1 MAVLSAQDLTLKY
14 DQRCVVDGLT
24 AEIPEGKVTM
34 IVGANAC
41 GKSTLLRGLSRL
53 LKPAAG
59 TVTLDG
65 KDIHARPARE
75 LARTLGLLPQH
86 PTAPDGIA
94 VRDLVGR
101 GRYPHQG
108 FFRSWRTK
116 DDAAVQRALEA
127 TETLELAERNV
138 DELSGGQRQRVWIA
152 MALAQETEVLLLD
165 EPTTYLDLAH
175 QVEVLDLVT
184 DLNRQRGTTVAIVLH
199 DLNLAA
205 RYADHVIA
213 MKGGEIVAE
222 GASTDVV
229 TEELVRDVFGL
240 ESRVVPDPVSGTP
253 LIIPLGRH
261 HAAANRT
268 GDRLMSTAKHS
279 PAARPDRSPRRLRA
293 GRRREASA
301 ATEPMTLA
309 FDVTVSSVQE
319 LSPNFRRITFGG
331 YSLRDFGV
339 HGDTLDLRVKLM
351 IPSLAPDGTRL
362 PLPVFE
368 MEQTGWYQEW
378 LAMDPATPRLHAHL
392 HGPAVPARCR
402 LSGDRR
408 RLRDALRR
416 RRPRR
421 SRRELGTERQ
431 AG

>member
-14 DQRCVVDGLT
+14 DQRCVVDRLT
-24 AEIPEGKVTM
+24 AEIPEGRVTM

-53 LKPAAG
+53 LKPASG

-108 FFRSWRTK
+108 FFRSWSTE

-152 MALAQETEVLLLD
+152 MALAQETDVLLLD

-184 DLNRQRGTTVAIVLH
+184 DLNRKRGTTVAIVLH

-213 MKGGEIVAE
+213 MKGGEIVAL
-222 GASTDVV
+222 GDPIDVV
-229 TEELVRDVFGL
+229 TEKMVRDVFGL
-240 ESRVVPDPVSGTP
+240 ESRVIPDPVSGTP
-253 LIIPLGRH
+253 LIIPIGRH
-261 HAAANRT
+261 HAAA
-268 GDRLMSTAKHS
+268 
-279 PAARPDRSPRRLRA
+279 
-293 GRRREASA
+293 
-301 ATEPMTLA
+301 TELEL
-309 FDVTVSSVQE
+309 VS
-319 LSPNFRRITFGG
+319 
-331 YSLRDFGV
+331 
-339 HGDTLDLRVKLM
+339 
-351 IPSLAPDGTRL
+351 
-362 PLPVFE
+362 
-368 MEQTGWYQEW
+368 
-378 LAMDPATPRLHAHL
+378 
-392 HGPAVPARCR
+392 
-402 LSGDRR
+402 
-408 RLRDALRR
+408 
-416 RRPRR
+416 
-421 SRRELGTERQ
+421 
-431 AG
+431 